1 MNLKL
6 QMYSNVFLHQGFGYT
21 FQTS

>member
-1 MNLKL
+1 MNLKF
-6 QMYSNVFLHQGFGYT
+6 QMYANVFQHQGFGYT